1 MGRKGK
7 PHTQRGRWLLEAG
20 GGPNIVSSPPGGC
33 LALSK
38 DGLLP
43 AAGERGPCTASV
55 RPVTSAPRLVC
66 PCSRWGAGAGAP
78 MGKGGGTSW
87 PRPAVCLA
95 SVPRAQRPRRA
106 AQNPLHEAPIPACA
120 WTGPHPGPRHLWS
133 SSPFPQ
139 ASDRKARL
147 LHVAWTSASA
157 PATSRHSVHTER
169 RTRPATHSSV
179 PWKGGPV
186 CPPPATP
193 ARGCGAACGHV
204 QRGARTDPVG
214 LQALGVGG
222 ASLPPP
228 AGCVEPRLPTGE
240 GWGRG
245 VGQLRGGGAGR
256 AALVPPGPGPAVLL
270 PQRLPLA
277 GAVSA
282 GSVRPS
288 S

>member
-1 MGRKGK
+1 M
-7 PHTQRGRWLLEAG
+7 
-20 GGPNIVSSPPGGC
+20 
-33 LALSK
+33 ALSK

-43 AAGERGPCTASV
+43 AAGERGPCIVSV
-55 RPVTSAPRLVC
+55 RPVTAAARLVC
-66 PCSRWGAGAGAP
+66 PCSGWGAGAGAP

-106 AQNPLHEAPIPACA
+106 AQNPLHEAPIPTCA
-120 WTGPHPGPRHLWS
+120 WTGSTLDLATSGLS

-147 LHVAWTSASA
+147 LHVAWTSAYA

-179 PWKGGPV
+179 LWKDGPV

-214 LQALGVGG
+214 LQASGG
-222 ASLPPP
+222 RPF
-228 AGCVEPRLPTGE
+228 
-240 GWGRG
+240 
-245 VGQLRGGGAGR
+245 
-256 AALVPPGPGPAVLL
+256 
-270 PQRLPLA
+270 RLPLGAWNPVFPPERA
-277 GAVSA
+277 GEGAS
-282 GSVRPS
+282 GSSGGPGERLSCPLVLDRPCS
-288 S
+288 SHSDCLWLGPSQQVQ

>member
-1 MGRKGK
+1 
-7 PHTQRGRWLLEAG
+7 
-20 GGPNIVSSPPGGC
+20 
-33 LALSK
+33 
-38 DGLLP
+38 
-43 AAGERGPCTASV
+43 
-55 RPVTSAPRLVC
+55 
-66 PCSRWGAGAGAP
+66 

-120 WTGPHPGPRHLWS
+120 WTGSTL
-133 SSPFPQ
+133 
-139 ASDRKARL
+139 DL
-147 LHVAWTSASA
+147 
-157 PATSRHSVHTER
+157 ATSGLPAHSP
-169 RTRPATHSSV
+169 RPLTGRPGCCTSPGH
-179 PWKGGPV
+179 PRML
-186 CPPPATP
+186 PPPAAIPFTP
-193 ARGCGAACGHV
+193 SEGPGPPRTALSRGKAAPSARPPPLRPAAAV
-204 QRGARTDPVG
+204 QPAVTFSVVRGLTPSACRPWG
-214 LQALGVGG
+214 WGG
-222 ASLPPP
+222 ASLLPP

-245 VGQLRGGGAGR
+245 VGQLGGGGAGR